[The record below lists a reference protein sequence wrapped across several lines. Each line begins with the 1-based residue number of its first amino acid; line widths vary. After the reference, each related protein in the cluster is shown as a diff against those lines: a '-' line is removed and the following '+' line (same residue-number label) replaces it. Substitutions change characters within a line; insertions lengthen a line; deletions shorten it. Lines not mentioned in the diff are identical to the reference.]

1 MAEED
6 EVKDMAENEVE
17 DTDADTKDVLQQQSQ
32 DYSMVLE
39 ELKAIRAENAAIK
52 GQLNSITA
60 QRSVTIESG
69 AVIQDFS
76 EPEPIDQLTPYS
88 ELDFS
93 IRK

>member
-1 MAEED
+1 MADNE
-6 EVKDMAENEVE
+6 EVKDMSENEVK
-17 DTDADTKDVLQQQSQ
+17 DTDADTGDVMRQQSE

-60 QRSVTIESG
+60 KQSVTIESG

-76 EPEPIDQLTPYS
+76 EPEPIDELQPYS
-88 ELDFS
+88 ELDFT
-93 IRK
+93 IR